1 MWKSIDPKETPFL
14 FFLSW
19 ITMNFHDA
27 RSEIR
32 ERERRENRRVAMVT
46 ERTERTD

>member
-1 MWKSIDPKETPFL
+1 MWKSIEETKKTPFL

-19 ITMNFHDA
+19 IMMNFHDA

-32 ERERRENRRVAMVT
+32 ERRGNRRVAMVT

>member
-1 MWKSIDPKETPFL
+1 MWKSIDPKKTPFL

-19 ITMNFHDA
+19 IMMNFYDA

-32 ERERRENRRVAMVT
+32 ERGGRIGASPW
-46 ERTERTD
+46 